1 MMWYF
6 FPLVRQVCCDWRNPC
21 NLLIFKKKI
30 TFSIGHN
37 LIEVSL
43 TDGIHVALG
52 LMIGWSYSF
61 QSDFLGTDKKTNKK
75 FKSISGDVN
84 SCSDMILT
92 VSQKWMVHKQTF
104 WRTFIIIR
112 QEFHTKNIKY
122 PNVRILKR
130 LNKIVQNYANRCYR
144 NNLIF
149 FFLWN
154 LITEERICRI

>member
-1 MMWYF
+1 
-6 FPLVRQVCCDWRNPC
+6 
-21 NLLIFKKKI
+21 
-30 TFSIGHN
+30 
-37 LIEVSL
+37 
-43 TDGIHVALG
+43 
-52 LMIGWSYSF
+52 MIGWSYSF

-149 FFLWN
+149 FFSLKFNNRRKNMSDINPKIWN
-154 LITEERICRI
+154 VWSFFMNVVNPLNQCGDLKNWFIILRVPCLGL